1 MRTRRILLL
10 ILFVVAAI
18 LVIWAINSR
27 NKQKQES
34 EALADNGK
42 KTEVKKNNNGNYIVI
57 DKQTMTLKLYSQNDS
72 LIYDFPMACGKNYGT
87 KRKSG
92 DMKTPEGNFKI
103 EKIQDASTWVH
114 DFKDGKGVIEGAYGP
129 YFLRLETPG
138 YSGIGIHGTHAPES
152 LGTRATEGCI
162 RVENGNLLKLKEHVR
177 VGTEVIIRPSDKDI
191 AADKSY
197 AEENKEK

>member
-1 MRTRRILLL
+1 MKNKRFILLCL
-10 ILFVVAAI
+10 FILAI
-18 LVIWAINSR
+18 GICGVMLLR
-27 NKQKQES
+27 
-34 EALADNGK
+34 K
-42 KTEVKKNNNGNYIVI
+42 KDTTTAVKEKNNTEVKKVKKCEYIVI
-57 DKQTMTLKLYSQNDS
+57 DKQSMTLKLYSPNDS
-72 LIYDFPMACGKNYGT
+72 LIYEFPMACGKNYGN
-87 KRKSG
+87 KRKPG
-92 DMKTPEGNFKI
+92 DMKTPEGDFKI

-114 DFKDGKGVIEGAYGP
+114 DFKDGKGEIAGAYGP
-129 YFLRLETPG
+129 YFFRLETPG
-138 YSGIGIHGTHAPES
+138 HSGIGIHGTHAPES